1 MKKNIIAVLIFSL
14 HQMVFS
20 NQLDF
25 VEINEQNKVYNLE
38 FSLEKTALIL
48 SQSSNSPFSISLE
61 FKETSLKENFNL
73 KQNYP
78 IKNIKSTT
86 SEGNSIIEI
95 FFYEPV
101 MWQKP
106 QQLKNENGITVS
118 LSLEHSAKIKKM
130 TREALVIIDAGHGG
144 RDPGAVAKSNNVMEK
159 DITFLIANELFRTL
173 EDTDGYKPI
182 LVRED
187 DSFVYL
193 DQRNQAIR
201 QNSGDIFISIHAD
214 AFSLPSVKGAAIY
227 VWSEDA
233 SSNSAKNLSS
243 KRISSTRVDEFDFD
257 EDLARSKYPK
267 IYQNK
272 KNKSLQLGEK
282 ILDQLTLDPYTHLH
296 KKRIEFA
303 DFRVLKSVD
312 TPSVLIESGFIS
324 NPEDAKRLKG
334 KPGRRMI
341 ARSLFLG
348 INNYFMEN
356 NEDDFY
362 IFDSKGYLTYTVQKG
377 DILSEI
383 AIRFGVPVMDI
394 INTNLIRDE
403 AIFPGQRIKIKILTI
418 DNQ

>member
-1 MKKNIIAVLIFSL
+1 
-14 HQMVFS
+14 
-20 NQLDF
+20 
-25 VEINEQNKVYNLE
+25 
-38 FSLEKTALIL
+38 
-48 SQSSNSPFSISLE
+48 
-61 FKETSLKENFNL
+61 
-73 KQNYP
+73 
-78 IKNIKSTT
+78 
-86 SEGNSIIEI
+86 
-95 FFYEPV
+95 
-101 MWQKP
+101 
-106 QQLKNENGITVS
+106 
-118 LSLEHSAKIKKM
+118 
-130 TREALVIIDAGHGG
+130 
-144 RDPGAVAKSNNVMEK
+144 MEK

-193 DQRNQAIR
+193 DQRYQAIR

-282 ILDQLTLDPYTHLH
+282 ILDQLKLDPYTHLH

-403 AIFPGQRIKIKILTI
+403 AIFPGQRIKIKILTT
-418 DNQ
+418 DNL